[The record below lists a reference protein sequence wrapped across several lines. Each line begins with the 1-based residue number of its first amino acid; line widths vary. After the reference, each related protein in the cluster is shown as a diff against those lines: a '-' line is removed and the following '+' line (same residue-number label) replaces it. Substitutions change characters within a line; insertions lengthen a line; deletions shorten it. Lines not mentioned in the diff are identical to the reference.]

1 MFKIKNLTI
10 LALITVASIGNIYS
24 IDSLIDDEGRKSK
37 GHHHGKEVK
46 HEQESKSHHGGV
58 YIAKHRYGRLDDTQP
73 LPAEA
78 GRL

>member
-10 LALITVASIGNIYS
+10 LALITVASIENIYS

-46 HEQESKSHHGGV
+46 HESKSHHGGA
-58 YIAKHRYGRLDDTQP
+58 YIPKHRYGLLGD
-73 LPAEA
+73 
-78 GRL
+78 